1 MKIAIFGAGLLLAIA
16 GCATY
21 SQPGK
26 SDAEFRRDAYDCE
39 RDAAPVA
46 NGFAAYSMR
55 HRCMLTK
62 GWRSS

>member
-1 MKIAIFGAGLLLAIA
+1 MKIAIFGAALLLAIA

-26 SDAEFRRDAYDCE
+26 SDAEFRRDAYE

-46 NGFAAYSMR
+46 DGFAAYSMR